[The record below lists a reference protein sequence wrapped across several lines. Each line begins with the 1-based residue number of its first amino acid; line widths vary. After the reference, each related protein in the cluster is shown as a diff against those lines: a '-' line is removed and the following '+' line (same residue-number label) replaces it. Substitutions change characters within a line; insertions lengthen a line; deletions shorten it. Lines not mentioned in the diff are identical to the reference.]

1 MTMKN
6 VRSETDCRSRRYVM
20 KVLYATDG
28 LPGALAAGNSI
39 ISMFR
44 RDALTITAV
53 SVTHSGS
60 LDPGHILLELD
71 PLDGRRDDSLE
82 LAQSAAVK
90 LREQGFRAESKV
102 LEGHP
107 GQELLKE
114 ATHGNYDLVVVGSG
128 SHTWISNHLLG
139 SVSTLLLHEAP
150 CSVLVTHES
159 LPSDGP
165 SRVLVGVDG
174 SKASDQT
181 VLTLTRV
188 LDPAR
193 VKVEVLSVV
202 GVHLPTA
209 MPALVGT
216 PLMTRENIDR
226 MDHESSSMAEG
237 YAERARRTME
247 RAGFQVTA
255 RVEYGGATTVLLEE
269 ARQTRADLI
278 AVGSR
283 GLGPIRRVLLGS
295 VSDQIARHGTAA
307 FVGRGEIG
315 VS

>member
-1 MTMKN
+1 
-6 VRSETDCRSRRYVM
+6 M

-39 ISMFR
+39 VAMFR
-44 RDALTITAV
+44 RDAVTITVV

-71 PLDGRRDDSLE
+71 PKEGRRDDSLE
-82 LAQSAAVK
+82 LAQSAETK
-90 LREQGFRAESKV
+90 LQRQGFEAESKV

-114 ATHGNYDLVVVGSG
+114 ATHGGYDLVVVGSG
-128 SHTWISNHLLG
+128 SHSWIGNHLLG

-150 CSVLVTHES
+150 CSVLITHEC
-159 LPSDGP
+159 LPNEGQ

-174 SKASDQT
+174 SETSDQT
-181 VLTLTRV
+181 VVTLTRV

-193 VKVEVLSVV
+193 VTVEVLSVASV
-202 GVHLPTA
+202 QLPA
-209 MPALVGT
+209 ALPVLVGT
-216 PLMTRENIDR
+216 PLLTQENVDR
-226 MDHESSSMAEG
+226 LDHESTSMAKG
-237 YAERARRTME
+237 YAERARRTLE
-247 RAGFQVTA
+247 EAGLQVTA
-255 RVEYGGATTVLLEE
+255 RVEIGGATTVLLEE

-283 GLGPIRRVLLGS
+283 GLGPVRRVLLGS
-295 VSDQIARHGTAA
+295 VSDQIARHGSAA
-307 FVGRGEIG
+307 FVGRSRKDG
-315 VS
+315 